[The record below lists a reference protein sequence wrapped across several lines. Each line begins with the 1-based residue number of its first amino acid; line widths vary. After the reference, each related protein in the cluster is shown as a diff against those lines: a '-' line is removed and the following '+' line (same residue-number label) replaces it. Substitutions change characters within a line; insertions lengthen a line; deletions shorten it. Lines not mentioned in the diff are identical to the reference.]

1 MSEIVYSFTVESRVF
16 QILTCIRQEGASEW
30 YLNTVKDLTNAVS
43 RKDEKLHT
51 AGLDDTAK
59 PHIKKKIP
67 KYRLKKNSIPQL
79 FNTVNPH
86 APPLEKTDK

>member
-1 MSEIVYSFTVESRVF
+1 MVPQY
-16 QILTCIRQEGASEW
+16 CEGFS
-30 YLNTVKDLTNAVS
+30 KCCS
-43 RKDEKLHT
+43 QKDEKLHT

-86 APPLEKTDK
+86 APPPSRKNRQIKQNKMVISCLSILV